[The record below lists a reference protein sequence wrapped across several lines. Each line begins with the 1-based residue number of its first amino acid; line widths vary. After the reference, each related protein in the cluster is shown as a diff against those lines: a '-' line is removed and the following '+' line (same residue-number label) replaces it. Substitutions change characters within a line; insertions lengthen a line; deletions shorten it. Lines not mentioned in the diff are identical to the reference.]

1 MIIVI
6 ANNFLE
12 VIVIVIDNKKLLL
25 GWQSA
30 YFFYVFKEQIPRG
43 SSKVILSIDYLRKIL
58 FTVSVR

>member
-25 GWQSA
+25 GWQSGHQGDVK
-30 YFFYVFKEQIPRG
+30 YEKR
-43 SSKVILSIDYLRKIL
+43 KDLLRICGDSQRL
-58 FTVSVR
+58 AETCRDSQRLA